1 MRYKSNVKGAGPG
14 MRAFRDRRL
23 RRKYNE
29 SIESALL
36 TALSMNGRISFNFLS
51 DLAGIEHQPV
61 YRRVKILEKR
71 YKIRYTAEID
81 VEMLGYLKFLIMVKF
96 DKKIPTDEEI
106 ISAVASEPKVQLASL
121 VRGGAYDLL
130 FYALAENN
138 VEIQEVRHNLVKMG
152 LDKYD
157 AKWYIVP
164 FTETYNFVPLRNDFM
179 DTLES
184 KVLKRYEI
192 RSTISSGKRKQIL
205 RREFAVL
212 KELNL
217 DGKIQFKDIDSKYGF
232 DIGRAQ
238 YAYHKLLEAGLLK
251 RVTITMQN
259 PQMKY
264 VGTIF
269 ATVTNH
275 KKFAKSREKLL
286 KSIIEDSELPL
297 SKYLLVGDIGEPYG
311 FVFFVPVFEDGGLE
325 EVVGDLSNMKGV
337 EITASVVTKM
347 LYGNLCCR
355 RFDRTYSQ
363 QYGALVRNY
372 KMNPSEQ
379 IKYNEIKAQEKEE
392 ETIIDLIGR
401 K

>member
-1 MRYKSNVKGAGPG
+1 MCDRSNVKGIGPG
-14 MRAFRDRRL
+14 MKAFSDRRS
-23 RRKYNE
+23 RRRYNKA
-29 SIESALL
+29 IESRLL

-51 DLAGIEHQPV
+51 DLVGIEHQPV
-61 YRRVKILEKR
+61 YRRIKILEKR
-71 YKIRYTAEID
+71 YKIKYTAEID
-81 VEMLGYLKFLIMVKF
+81 VEMLGYLKFLILVKF
-96 DKKIPTDEEI
+96 EKKMPEEDEI
-106 ISAVASEPKVQLASL
+106 VAAVANEPKVQLAAL
-121 VRGGAYDLL
+121 LRGGAYDLL
-130 FYALAENN
+130 IYALAENN
-138 VEIQEVRHNLVKMG
+138 TDIQDVRHNLVKTG

-192 RSTISSGKRKQIL
+192 KSTISSGKRKQIL

-264 VGTIF
+264 VGAIF
-269 ATVTNH
+269 AIVTNH

-286 KSIIEDSELPL
+286 KNIIEDSELPS

-325 EVVGDLSNMKGV
+325 EAAGKLSNMKGV

-347 LYGNLCCR
+347 LYGSLCCR
-355 RFDRTYSQ
+355 RFDKMYSQ
-363 QYGALVRNY
+363 QYGVLVKNY

-379 IKYNEIKAQEKEE
+379 IKYNEIKTQEKEE

-401 K
+401 N